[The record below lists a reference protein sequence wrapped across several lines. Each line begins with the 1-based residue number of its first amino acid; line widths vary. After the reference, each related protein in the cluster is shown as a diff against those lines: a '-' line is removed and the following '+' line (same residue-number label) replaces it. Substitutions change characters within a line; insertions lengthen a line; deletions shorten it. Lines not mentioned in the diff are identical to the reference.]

1 MAVADGSAG
10 SLRFER
16 NGRLVRV
23 ARGRWQVGL
32 YERLVSGGMVAADAS
47 RELVGKAGTYAG
59 RYQESLDQLIA
70 RMREAGWALER
81 VPGPRGGAG
90 HWRIRDDA
98 GGSGDAGSDRSGV
111 AGGVVV
117 DQIDAGED

>member
-1 MAVADGSAG
+1 MTGSH
-10 SLRFER
+10 RFER
-16 NGRLVRV
+16 GGRLVRV
-23 ARGRWQVGL
+23 ARGRWQVEL
-32 YERLVSGGMVAADAS
+32 YERLVSGGMVAADVS
-47 RELVGKAGTYAG
+47 RELGGEAGSYAG

-98 GGSGDAGSDRSGV
+98 GGSGDPVGNRSGDAGSV
-111 AGGVVV
+111 AV